1 MEMLIYPTQII
12 LLLFGTYVSLVT
24 CLCSD
29 FSIGQ
34 CIPRPGDIVNTLQ
47 VPVGTEISTA
57 WGICKSMCGFYGCN
71 YISYDKSTR
80 VCVLMDLDDRSDY
93 HNECN
98 IMAGPANPSLQSCD
112 QSNSGSCDLFLEEDC
127 EYMGGLI
134 TLIEDVESPLACQQL
149 MQWFESTAQLFV
161 YNRAERTCEF
171 RDSRIVECQAI
182 LGPKDLNYPC
192 QKIL

>member
-1 MEMLIYPTQII
+1 MLACLAMEMLIYPTQII

-80 VCVLMDLDDRSDY
+80 VCVLMDLG
-93 HNECN
+93 CAN
-98 IMAGPANPSLQSCD
+98 ILILLSLSI
-112 QSNSGSCDLFLEEDC
+112 SVYTRWPIILVLYEPIVPLLVIEESHKPK
-127 EYMGGLI
+127 I
-134 TLIEDVESPLACQQL
+134 
-149 MQWFESTAQLFV
+149 
-161 YNRAERTCEF
+161 
-171 RDSRIVECQAI
+171 RDNLCIQ
-182 LGPKDLNYPC
+182 KDLNMHYEN
-192 QKIL
+192 QQNLIKYDEWWKYMR